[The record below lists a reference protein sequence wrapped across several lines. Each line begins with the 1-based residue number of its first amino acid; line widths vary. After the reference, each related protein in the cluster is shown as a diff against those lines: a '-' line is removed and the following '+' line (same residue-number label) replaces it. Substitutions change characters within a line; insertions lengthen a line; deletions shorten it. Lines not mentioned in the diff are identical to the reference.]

1 MTPTANIARW
11 KVGVTAST
19 LLLFAFVLRIWN
31 LATPKG
37 FIFDEVYYAKNA
49 HSLVQHGVELQDG
62 GSAEFIVHPP
72 VGKWLIGLGIKSF
85 GFNEFG
91 WRISAAVIG
100 ALSVALI
107 FFVAKR
113 LFDSYLLATSA
124 SVLMSLDGLHLV
136 HSRVALLDIFL
147 MFFIL
152 LSFYFLLIS
161 KPWLASIALGLAVAT
176 KWSGIYYMVAFGAF
190 ALYSDYRLEKAI
202 ESESPIRNVAV
213 RKLWRRLLQYGVLP
227 ILVYVASWAGWFL
240 TSSGWDRKWSP
251 SIVKSFLHYHSEMWN
266 FHTNLTDAH
275 AYSANPWSWLIMVR
289 PTSFFYASP
298 KGCGSSSC
306 SQEIL
311 ALGTPL
317 LWWSGLVALF
327 VTFGYWIARREW
339 QSGLILLGFAAGYL
353 PWFLMQKRTMF
364 TFYAITFEPFVILV
378 IIFALSK
385 FLESNKDGV
394 IPRIRIYT
402 VFAYMALVAINFF
415 YFLPLYIGSVIS
427 YSAWFHHMW
436 IPSWI

>member
-124 SVLMSLDGLHLV
+124 GVLMSLDGLHLV

-394 IPRIRIYT
+394 IPRIRLYT